1 MTIADYIRD
10 MAGKLRDMSDEE
22 LADDLFKFYGGA
34 AAIGLLET
42 EDEEIMTKEEWLAW
56 LRLPADLE
64 GEP

>member
-22 LADDLFKFYGGA
+22 LADDLFKFYGRA